1 MADTM
6 KLLRKENHGTIPN
19 RKPPGVAQFLFENLN
34 TICLWNKGSKKIEG
48 INIMVKQFEADYVYL
63 DVSPKL
69 ISLLLKRT
77 RSSHSCLEMG
87 RINGMLGGG
96 PENVDNLWGKW

>member
-6 KLLRKENHGTIPN
+6 KLLRKENYGTIPN

-48 INIMVKQFEADYVYL
+48 INIIVKQF
-63 DVSPKL
+63 
-69 ISLLLKRT
+69 
-77 RSSHSCLEMG
+77 
-87 RINGMLGGG
+87 
-96 PENVDNLWGKW
+96 